1 MNPKIKEFA
10 TLISSPELCESLRYG
25 QYLVKKDGK
34 FCHIFNI
41 NFTIT
46 KRLAANY
53 GQQPFAFHIVDNNG
67 IIKQYYEKLNT
78 SQPIRKTND
87 YVLREES
94 RIEFAIIDFETEPY
108 STLLSLNEQ
117 FADMSDEALTRARE
131 SVGWTAIR
139 IRKDVYKGICCQP
152 EALKPLGYYRYE
164 CEETFFFSWAIFTED
179 SGLPVKIWIDEG
191 FAYLKYKHP
200 LWLYF
205 RNGYNEDAELD
216 PIVIGCNPY
225 RPYDTPLQITNED
238 FGTLLDFVCKFQHEL
253 LQVAN
258 MKYDI
263 NDFIEN
269 LGNVKYVN

>member
-1 MNPKIKEFA
+1 MNPKIKESA
-10 TLISSPELCESLRYG
+10 TLISSCKLCESLRYG
-25 QYLVKKDGK
+25 HYLVKEDGK

-41 NFTIT
+41 NFTLA

-53 GQQPFAFHIVDNNG
+53 GQQPFAFHKVDNNG
-67 IIKQYYEKLNT
+67 IIKQYYEKQNP

-94 RIEFAIIDFETEPY
+94 RIEFAIIDFETEPC

-131 SVGWTAIR
+131 SVGWAAIR

-152 EALKPLGYYRYE
+152 EALKPLEYYRYE
-164 CEETFFFSWAIFTED
+164 CEETFYFSWAISTEE

-269 LGNVKYVN
+269 LGNVKDVN

>member
-10 TLISSPELCESLRYG
+10 TLISSPKLCESLRYG
-25 QYLVKKDGK
+25 QYLVKEDGK

-41 NFTIT
+41 NFTLT

-53 GQQPFAFHIVDNNG
+53 GQQPFAFHKVDNDC
-67 IIKQYYEKLNT
+67 IIKQYYEKQNP

-152 EALKPLGYYRYE
+152 EALKPLEYYRYE
-164 CEETFFFSWAIFTED
+164 CEETFYFSWAIFTED

-269 LGNVKYVN
+269 LGNVKDVN